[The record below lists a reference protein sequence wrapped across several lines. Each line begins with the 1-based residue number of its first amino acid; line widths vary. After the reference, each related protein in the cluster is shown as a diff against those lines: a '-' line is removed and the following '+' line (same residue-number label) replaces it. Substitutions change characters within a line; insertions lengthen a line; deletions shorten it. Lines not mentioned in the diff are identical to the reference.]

1 MTDKE
6 KGIALP
12 SNPLKG
18 KLNRENGGRSIDQ
31 GSVRRLILAD
41 FRDFLFMKH
50 LVKHKR
56 KDQQLMFWILSNACC
71 HNARGKCKEGR
82 AEPALDY
89 GLGGIKFSSR
99 WTGKPSRQRITMTLF
114 ALKALYRHGGRVDPP
129 LCMQVVT
136 WKGDLLLLRP
146 SL

>member
-12 SNPLKG
+12 SNPLRG
-18 KLNRENGGRSIDQ
+18 ELNRENGGRSIDQ

-50 LVKHKR
+50 IVKHER
-56 KDQQLMFWILSNACC
+56 KDQQLLFWIPSNACC
-71 HNARGKCKEGR
+71 HNARGRCQEGR

-89 GLGGIKFSSR
+89 GLGGRMVFSR
-99 WTGKPSRQRITMTLF
+99 WTGKP
-114 ALKALYRHGGRVDPP
+114 
-129 LCMQVVT
+129 C
-136 WKGDLLLLRP
+136 
-146 SL
+146 